1 MLKHTEDLHE
11 RLKEIIACEEKG
23 DCKVRIDLPHS
34 TFYKMQDGSYGGNGV
49 YFNKKS
55 STRFSLKD
63 KSKGVI
69 YLALTPHTALK
80 EFFQDEEVIAR
91 QDFEQNCMAELTA
104 TRSLTV
110 FDVSALALQLKIPV
124 GDLMGPKEPVY
135 PFTQLL
141 AQVLSPYADGMI
153 YLSRHTGKTCIVLWS
168 DSVDG
173 GGCLDT
179 TSVTSLN
186 NYSHNGKSAK
196 QILKSELAILVA

>member
-1 MLKHTEDLHE
+1 MIMHAEDLHE
-11 RLKEIIACEEKG
+11 QIKAVIACEEKG

-34 TFYKMQDGSYGGNGV
+34 PFYKMQDGFYGGNGV
-49 YFNKKS
+49 YFNNKS
-55 STRFSLKD
+55 CTRFSLKN
-63 KSKGVI
+63 KSKGVM

-153 YLSRHTGKTCIVLWS
+153 YLSRHTGKECIVLWS

-179 TSVTSLN
+179 TSVTSLSK
-186 NYSHNGKSAK
+186 YSHNGKSAK